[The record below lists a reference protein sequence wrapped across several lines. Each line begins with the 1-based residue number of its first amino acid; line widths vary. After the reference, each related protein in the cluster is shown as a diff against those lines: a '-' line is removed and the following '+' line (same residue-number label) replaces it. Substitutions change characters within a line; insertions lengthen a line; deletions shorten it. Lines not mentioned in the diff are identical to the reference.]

1 MTRET
6 RQWTIGIVTVA
17 LCLGLTA
24 QQAFAFKILEPAE
37 GAKLR
42 SGTTITARVDLGK
55 DSNIVQVRYYWYG
68 EQDDTLV
75 EQEDTTATGSI
86 VAPVALIGLSD
97 HHPPFGGPLL
107 VPKDGI
113 GPMRLLAVAEISR
126 GRLEKRSVFDE
137 ILVQVEPHAALTSIE
152 FETDK
157 PLQLGRAGQSSA
169 FGHVD
174 SMGKVFEL
182 PVVGEFT
189 DGVTRRI
196 STLGS
201 GTRYQS
207 SNPKIIRVLSNGL
220 LQIVGNGKMILTVT
234 NRGKQA
240 MLDVTVEVNE
250 EPNEPPVADAG
261 PNQSV
266 KAGTKVKLS
275 GLKSRDAEGE
285 ALYYSWSQV
294 RGSKISLLDVDNAEA
309 SFLAPIMSEKRTYRF
324 KLRVTDKKGADSV
337 PAFVDVTV
345 EPLRLLKK
353 APNFVLVSQESSTY
367 PRGYASGSR
376 FACGLVG

>member
-1 MTRET
+1 
-6 RQWTIGIVTVA
+6 
-17 LCLGLTA
+17 LCLALPA
-24 QQAFAFKILEPAE
+24 QQALAFKILEPAE
-37 GAKLR
+37 GTTLT
-42 SGTTITARVDLGK
+42 SGTTITARVDLGR
-55 DSNIVQVRYYWYG
+55 DSNIVQVRYYWYN
-68 EQDDTLV
+68 EQDATLV
-75 EQEDTTATGSI
+75 EQDTTTATGSI
-86 VAPVALIGLSD
+86 VAPVALIGLPD
-97 HHPPFGGPLL
+97 HRPAFGGPLL
-107 VPKDGI
+107 IPKDGL

-137 ILVQVEPHAALTSIE
+137 ILVNVAPKADLAIID
-152 FETDK
+152 FETEK

-196 STLGS
+196 SSPAS
-201 GTRYQS
+201 GTAYQS
-207 SNPKIIRVLSNGL
+207 SDPKVIRVLPHGL
-220 LQIVGNGKMILTVT
+220 LQIVGNGKTVLTVT

-240 MLDVTVEVNE
+240 SLDVAVTVND
-250 EPNEPPVADAG
+250 EPNEPPIADAG
-261 PNQSV
+261 ANMTV

-294 RGSKISLLDVDNAEA
+294 RGSKIALLDVDNAEA
-309 SFLAPIMSEKRTYRF
+309 SFLAPTVSEKRTYRF

-337 PAFVDVTV
+337 PAFVDVVV
-345 EPLRLLKK
+345 EP
-353 APNFVLVSQESSTY
+353 
-367 PRGYASGSR
+367 
-376 FACGLVG
+376 

>member
-1 MTRET
+1 VTRET

-17 LCLGLTA
+17 LCLSLTV
-24 QQAFAFKILEPAE
+24 QQGFAFKILEPAE
-37 GAKLR
+37 GAKLT
-42 SGTTITARVDLGK
+42 SGTTVTASVDLGK
-55 DSNIVQVRYYWYG
+55 DSGIVQVRYYWYE
-68 EQDDTLV
+68 EQDDRLV
-75 EQEDTTATGSI
+75 EQDDATATGSI

-97 HHPPFGGPLL
+97 HRPPFGGPLL

-113 GPMRLLAVAEISR
+113 GPMRLLAVADISR
-126 GRLEKRSVFDE
+126 GRLEKRSIFDE
-137 ILVQVEPHAALTSIE
+137 ILVLVEPAAPLTSIE

-174 SMGKVFEL
+174 SLGKIFQL
-182 PVVGEFT
+182 PVVGEFA
-189 DGVTRRI
+189 DGVIRRI
-196 STLGS
+196 STLAT

-240 MLDVTVEVNE
+240 TLDVTVEVNE

-345 EPLRLLKK
+345 EP
-353 APNFVLVSQESSTY
+353 
-367 PRGYASGSR
+367 
-376 FACGLVG
+376 

>member
-1 MTRET
+1 MRCET
-6 RQWTIGIVTVA
+6 LGVKRRTWVRTFCLSTVA
-17 LCLGLTA
+17 SVLCLFSEQA
-24 QQAFAFKILEPAE
+24 QAFTIIEPPE
-37 GAKLR
+37 GTKLT

-55 DSNIVQVRYYWYG
+55 DSGIVQVRYYWYG

-75 EQEDTTATGSI
+75 GQEDATATGSI
-86 VAPVALIGLSD
+86 VAPVALIARAD
-97 HHPPFGGPLL
+97 HDPAFGGPLR

-113 GPMRLLAVAEISR
+113 GPMRLLAVADISR
-126 GRLEKRSVFDE
+126 GRLGTRSIFDE
-137 ILVQVEPHAALTSIE
+137 ILVSVEPAAALATIE

-174 SMGKVFEL
+174 SLGKVFEL

-189 DGVTRRI
+189 DGVTRHI
-196 STLGS
+196 SSPAS
-201 GTRYQS
+201 GTAYQS
-207 SNPKIIRVLSNGL
+207 SNPTVIRVLPHGL
-220 LQIVGNGKMILTVT
+220 LQIVGNGKTILTVT

-240 MLDVTVEVNE
+240 SLDVGVTVND

-261 PNQSV
+261 TNRTV

-285 ALYYSWSQV
+285 ALYYAWSQV
-294 RGSKISLLDVDNAEA
+294 RGSKIALLDVDNAES
-309 SFLAPIMSEKRTYRF
+309 SFLAPTVSEKRTYRF

-337 PAFVDVTV
+337 PAFVDVVV
-345 EPLRLLKK
+345 EP
-353 APNFVLVSQESSTY
+353 
-367 PRGYASGSR
+367 
-376 FACGLVG
+376 

>member
-1 MTRET
+1 MDREAS
-6 RQWTIGIVTVA
+6 TVKHEVWRWNVSLFAGA
-17 LCLGLTA
+17 LSLGLALIA
-24 QQAFAFKILEPAE
+24 QPAQAFKILEPAE
-37 GAKLR
+37 GTNLT
-42 SGTTITARVDLGK
+42 SGSTVTARVDLGK
-55 DSNIVQVRYYWYG
+55 DSGIVQVRYYWYG
-68 EQDDTLV
+68 EQDDRLV
-75 EQEDTTATGSI
+75 EQEDATATGLI
-86 VAPVALIGLSD
+86 VAPVALIGLSNHD
-97 HHPPFGGPLL
+97 PAFGGPLR

-113 GPMRLLAVAEISR
+113 GPMRLLAVADISR
-126 GRLEKRSVFDE
+126 GRLGTRSDFDE
-137 ILVQVEPHAALTSIE
+137 ILVHVEPAASLAIID

-157 PLQLGRAGQSSA
+157 PLHLGRTGQSSA

-201 GTRYQS
+201 GTKYQS
-207 SNPKIIRVLSNGL
+207 SNPKVIQVLPNGL
-220 LQIVGNGKMILTVT
+220 LQIVGNGKVILTVT

-240 MLDVTVEVNE
+240 MLDVTVDVNE

-285 ALYYSWSQV
+285 ALYYAWSQV
-294 RGSKISLLDVDNAEA
+294 RGSKIALLDVDNAEA
-309 SFLAPIMSEKRTYRF
+309 SFLAPTVSEKRTYRF

-345 EPLRLLKK
+345 EP
-353 APNFVLVSQESSTY
+353 
-367 PRGYASGSR
+367 
-376 FACGLVG
+376 

>member
-1 MTRET
+1 MTVRREILGEK
-6 RQWTIGIVTVA
+6 RQPWVRTFCLSTIA
-17 LCLGLTA
+17 SFLCLLPDQA
-24 QQAFAFKILEPAE
+24 QAFKVIEPAE
-37 GAKLR
+37 EAKLT
-42 SGTTITARVDLGK
+42 SGTTVTARVDLGK
-55 DSNIVQVRYYWYG
+55 DSGIVQVRYYWYG

-75 EQEDTTATGSI
+75 EQEDATAMGSI

-97 HHPPFGGPLL
+97 HNPAFGGPLL

-126 GRLEKRSVFDE
+126 GRLGTRTVFDE
-137 ILVQVEPHAALTSIE
+137 ILVNIEPDAALATIE

-157 PLQLGRAGQSSA
+157 PLQLGRTGQSSA

-174 SMGKVFEL
+174 SLGKIFEL
-182 PVVGEFT
+182 PVVGEFA

-196 STLGS
+196 SSPAS
-201 GTRYQS
+201 GTAYQS
-207 SNPKIIRVLSNGL
+207 SNPKVIRVLPHGL
-220 LQIVGNGKMILTVT
+220 LQIVGNGKTVLTVT

-240 MLDVTVEVNE
+240 SLDVGVTVND

-261 PNQSV
+261 TNQTV

-285 ALYYSWSQV
+285 ALYYAWSQV
-294 RGSKISLLDVDNAEA
+294 RGSKIALLDVNNAEA
-309 SFLAPIMSEKRTYRF
+309 SFLAPTVSEKRTYRF

-337 PAFVDVTV
+337 PAFVDVVV
-345 EPLRLLKK
+345 EP
-353 APNFVLVSQESSTY
+353 
-367 PRGYASGSR
+367 
-376 FACGLVG
+376 